1 MQLRSILR
9 GAHAYLSPS
18 ESLASLSADHATRR
32 SGNGGH
38 SIAEIVAHMAFWQD
52 WFLDRCDGIATP
64 IPAPAAKGWPSLQDF
79 KWDDVLERFEH
90 GFSRAL
96 ALAGDADRAA
106 LPVSPAIEFDPL
118 ANYTIADA
126 LTHVALHN
134 AHHVGQVITL
144 RQQFGCWPP
153 PAGSWTW

>member
-1 MQLRSILR
+1 MQLQAILR

-18 ESLASLSADHATRR
+18 ASLAALSTEHAARRAD
-32 SGNGGH
+32 NGGH

-64 IPAPAAKGWPSLQDF
+64 IPAPAASGWPAVQDGD
-79 KWDDVLERFEH
+79 WGAVLERFEH
-90 GFSRAL
+90 GFARAL
-96 ALAGDADRAA
+96 ALADDQARTDR
-106 LPVSPAIEFDPL
+106 PVAPPIEFGHL
-118 ANYTIADA
+118 SKYTIADA
-126 LTHVALHN
+126 ITHVALHN

-144 RQQFGCWPP
+144 RQQFGTWPP